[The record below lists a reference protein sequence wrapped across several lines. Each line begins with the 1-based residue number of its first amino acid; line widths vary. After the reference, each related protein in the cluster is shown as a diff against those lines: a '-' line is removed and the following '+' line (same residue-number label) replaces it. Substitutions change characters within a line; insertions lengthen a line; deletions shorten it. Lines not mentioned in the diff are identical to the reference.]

1 MDKQVPR
8 ARDLVILGKEIADL
22 MHRSG
27 KENFARGVEIV
38 IREIFKEL
46 QKRDSDFQSR
56 DLIQASHAI
65 TNCIIEE
72 MRAEHKKAD
81 EEDLK
86 RVEDELNN
94 KGGSDRR

>member
-1 MDKQVPR
+1 MDEQEPTV
-8 ARDLVILGKEIADL
+8 RDLVRLGREIADL

-27 KENFARGVEIV
+27 KENFASGVEIV
-38 IREIFKEL
+38 IKEIFREL
-46 QKRDSDFQSR
+46 QKRDSDFRSH

-65 TNCIIEE
+65 TNCIIEA
-72 MRAEHKKAD
+72 MRAENKKAD

-94 KGGSDRR
+94 KDGSDRK